1 VLAPSSP
8 ELPGPYIAGGGP
20 DGATDKGP
28 LIFSF
33 CTVPVAHMAQAAI
46 TAGLREPMAGN
57 LANVQVQQRLLGY
70 LGGGKK
76 KRGKKGVKKG
86 SPQMML
92 PAHLCAATQGTPAP
106 RYILSTKHRFVPM
119 VVRQQTCSTTSTEH
133 CSQNHGAVCT
143 HCSLQRDP
151 ANPQH

>member
-1 VLAPSSP
+1 MLAPSSP

-33 CTVPVAHMAQAAI
+33 CTIPVAHMAQAAI

-70 LGGGKK
+70 LGGVKK
-76 KRGKKGVKKG
+76 REEKRGKK
-86 SPQMML
+86 
-92 PAHLCAATQGTPAP
+92 
-106 RYILSTKHRFVPM
+106 R
-119 VVRQQTCSTTSTEH
+119 
-133 CSQNHGAVCT
+133 
-143 HCSLQRDP
+143 
-151 ANPQH
+151 